1 LISSHCNLAIPVH
14 EFPGSS
20 FYGKFLIRHSFIELN
35 LVVFVFI
42 LFSITDSTLP
52 VSLALVPQSLL
63 MKSSA
68 RWWLILLGLMMEAT
82 GELAQTV

>member
-1 LISSHCNLAIPVH
+1 
-14 EFPGSS
+14 
-20 FYGKFLIRHSFIELN
+20 

-68 RWWLILLGLMMEAT
+68 RWWLILLGLMMEAI